1 MNDFVTRACEL
12 FDEMVEKRRYIHQ
25 HGETGMEL
33 PKTHTFI
40 MEKLKSYGYDLQ
52 ILASVLRFSPSRCH

>member
-12 FDEMVEKRRYIHQ
+12 FDEMVENRRYIHQ

-40 MEKLKSYGYDLQ
+40 MEKLKFPLFIQ
-52 ILASVLRFSPSRCH
+52 LRV